1 MKRILTVCV
10 MLALAGGVVGMAA
23 PVHAQ
28 DGGDS
33 LVRNGDFEQGLE
45 F

>member
-23 PVHAQ
+23 PIHAQ

-33 LVRNGDFEQGLE
+33 LVGRDNFVPR
-45 F
+45 